1 MQLATPTET
10 MLKEIQ
16 LRLDKLSINGINQ
29 NNNQIQ
35 TINQ

>member
-1 MQLATPTET
+1 

-16 LRLDKLSINGINQ
+16 LILDKLSINGINQ